1 MSGWA
6 IYQATKK
13 KNDFFFNTFIMRP
26 IAGYVVALLAPTG
39 ATPNQV
45 TLLSQIVFVAAAA
58 VMIAAPS
65 YAGGLIAVA
74 LVELSY
80 CFDCVDGMLARH
92 KKIASKTGHLFDF
105 FTDESK
111 ALMLVAAVAVRL
123 FRVGGFG
130 ANARVWPALD
140 YRFLLAGIAFVF
152 VVASATSLTNFVR
165 RPELSGR
172 EQQVEAHYETTAP
185 DKPKSLVGQLA
196 SLVFGALRL
205 VTHYPSHIVI
215 VAALDRF
222 DVFFWAYGAL
232 HILYLARGWLGLFM
246 RFGVRGQ

>member
-13 KNDFFFNTFIMRP
+13 KHDFFFNTFVMRP
-26 IAGYVVALLAPTG
+26 VAAYVVAIVAPTRI
-39 ATPNQV
+39 TPNQM

-58 VMIAAPS
+58 VLVALPS
-65 YAGGLIAVA
+65 YVGGLIAIG

-111 ALMLVAAVAVRL
+111 ALMLVAGIAIRL
-123 FRVGGFG
+123 FRTGGLGCDG
-130 ANARVWPALD
+130 AVWQALD
-140 YRFLLAGIAFVF
+140 YRFLLAGIVAVF
-152 VVASATSLTNFVR
+152 TVASATSLTNFVR

-172 EQQVEAHYETTAP
+172 EQQVEAHYETVGAE
-185 DKPKSLVGQLA
+185 KPKSLVGKVSGVVL
-196 SLVFGALRL
+196 GALRL
-205 VTHYPSHIVI
+205 VAHYPSHIVI
-215 VAALDRF
+215 VAAFGRF
-222 DVFFWAYGAL
+222 DIFFWVYTAL
-232 HILYLARGWLGLFM
+232 HVLYLGRGWLGLFM
-246 RFGVRGQ
+246 RFGVRGE

>member
-13 KNDFFFNTFIMRP
+13 KNDFFFNTFVMRP
-26 IAGYVVALLAPTG
+26 IAGYVVALLAKTN

-45 TLLSQIVFVAAAA
+45 TLLSQIVFVAASA
-58 VMIAAPS
+58 VLGAMPTF
-65 YAGGLIAVA
+65 AGGLLAVG
-74 LVELSY
+74 LIELSY

-111 ALMLVAAVAVRL
+111 ALMLVAATSIRL
-123 FRVGGFG
+123 FRTGGFG
-130 ANARVWPALD
+130 GDGRVWAALD
-140 YRFLLAGIAFVF
+140 FRFLLAGIVFVF

-172 EQQVEAHYETTAP
+172 EQQVEAHYETAP
-185 DKPKSLVGQLA
+185 PAGPKSLAGQA
-196 SLVFGALRL
+196 GSVVFGALRL

-215 VAALDRF
+215 VAALGRF
-222 DVFFWAYGAL
+222 DVFFWAYGGL
-232 HILYLARGWLGLFM
+232 HVLYLARGWLGLFM
-246 RFGVRGQ
+246 RFGVRRE